1 MESILQ
7 QKIIA
12 NGVVL
17 MFNIELK
24 NVAKSY
30 GENEVLHDINL
41 SIEQGSFT
49 AIVGRSGCGKS
60 TLLRII
66 AKLEGISKGEL
77 SFSGEEAKEPKIR
90 VMFQDD
96 RLIPWKSILQNINL
110 GAVNKE
116 VAKESLEKVGLID
129 KKNDWPDQLSG
140 GQKQRIALARALASN
155 PDILLFDEPLG
166 ALDALTR
173 IEMQNLIEGLWQ
185 QQKFTS
191 LLVTHDVTEAVRLA
205 ERVIVIDNGMIQLDQ
220 PIDLPRPRLRDEKFT
235 YYEKKILDQI
245 LGG

>member
-1 MESILQ
+1 
-7 QKIIA
+7 
-12 NGVVL
+12 

-30 GENEVLHDINL
+30 GENIVLRDINL

-66 AKLEGISKGEL
+66 AKLEEITKGEL
-77 SFSGEEAKEPKIR
+77 SFSGTEAKDPKIR

-96 RLIPWKSILQNINL
+96 RLIPWKSILHNINL

-116 VAKESLEKVGLID
+116 VAKASLEKVGLIE
-129 KKNDWPDQLSG
+129 KENDWPDQLSG

-205 ERVIVIDNGMIQLDQ
+205 DRVIVIDKGVIQLDEQ
-220 PIDLPRPRLRDEKFT
+220 IDLARPRERDEKFT
-235 YYEKKILDQI
+235 YYEKKILNEI
-245 LGG
+245 LGGY

>member
-1 MESILQ
+1 M
-7 QKIIA
+7 
-12 NGVVL
+12 

-24 NVAKSY
+24 DVGKSY
-30 GENEVLHDINL
+30 GDNEVLRGIDL

-66 AKLEGISKGEL
+66 AKLEEVSKGTL
-77 SFSGEEAKEPKIR
+77 LFTGEETKEPKIR
-90 VMFQDD
+90 IMFQDD
-96 RLIPWKSILQNINL
+96 RLLPWKNNLNNIAL
-110 GAVNKE
+110 GSVNQML
-116 VAKESLEKVGLID
+116 AKESLEKVGLID
-129 KKNDWPDQLSG
+129 KQSDWPDQLSG

-173 IEMQNLIEGLWQ
+173 MEMQKLIEGLWEQ
-185 QQKFTS
+185 QQFTS
-191 LLVTHDVTEAVRLA
+191 LLVTHDVTEAVHLA
-205 ERVIVIDNGMIQLDQ
+205 DRVIVIDKGVIQLDEE
-220 PIDLPRPRLRDEKFT
+220 IDLPRPRVRNEKFT
-235 YYEKKILDQI
+235 YYEKKILNQI

>member
-1 MESILQ
+1 MI
-7 QKIIA
+7 
-12 NGVVL
+12 
-17 MFNIELK
+17 NIELK
-24 NVAKSY
+24 NVSKRY
-30 GENEVLHDINL
+30 GDNEVLHNIDL
-41 SIEQGSFT
+41 SIDQGSFT

-66 AKLEGISKGEL
+66 AKLEQITTGEL
-77 SFSGEEAKEPKIR
+77 NFSSNEASNPKIR
-90 VMFQDD
+90 IMFQDD
-96 RLIPWKSILQNINL
+96 RLLPWKSIIKNIEL
-110 GAVNKE
+110 GAVNPA

-129 KKNDWPDQLSG
+129 KQHDWPDQLSG

-205 ERVIVIDNGMIQLDQ
+205 DRVIVIDRGAIQLDER
-220 PIDLPRPRLRDEKFT
+220 IDLPRPRERNDKFT
-235 YYEKKILDQI
+235 YYETKILNQI
-245 LGG
+245 LEG

>member
-1 MESILQ
+1 
-7 QKIIA
+7 
-12 NGVVL
+12 

-30 GENEVLHDINL
+30 GDNEVLRDINL

-66 AKLEGISKGEL
+66 AELEEASKGTL
-77 SFSGEEAKEPKIR
+77 DFSGNEDKEPKIR

-96 RLIPWKSILQNINL
+96 RLIPWKSILNNINL
-110 GAVNKE
+110 GGVNKA
-116 VAKESLEKVGLID
+116 VAKESLVKVGLID
-129 KKNDWPDQLSG
+129 KEKDWPDLLSG
-140 GQKQRIALARALASN
+140 GQKQRVALARALATN

-205 ERVIVIDNGMIQLDQ
+205 DRVLVIDKGIIQLDEQ
-220 PIDLPRPRLRDEKFT
+220 INLARPRERNEKFT
-235 YYEKKILDQI
+235 YYEKLILNQI

>member
-1 MESILQ
+1 M
-7 QKIIA
+7 
-12 NGVVL
+12 

-24 NVAKSY
+24 DVAKSY
-30 GENEVLHDINL
+30 GDNEVLRDINL
-41 SIEQGSFT
+41 SVEQGSFT

-66 AKLEGISKGEL
+66 AKLEDISRGTL
-77 SFSGEEAKEPKIR
+77 VFSGEEKQPKIR
-90 VMFQDD
+90 IMFQDD
-96 RLIPWKSILQNINL
+96 RLIPWKSVIKNIEL
-110 GAVNKE
+110 GAVNQAT
-116 VAKESLEKVGLID
+116 AKEALEKVGLIE
-129 KKNDWPDQLSG
+129 KKKDWPDQLSG

-205 ERVIVIDNGMIQLDQ
+205 DRVIVIDHGQIQLDEQ
-220 PIDLPRPRLRDEKFT
+220 INLPRPRERDEKFT
-235 YYEKKILDQI
+235 FYEEKILNEI
-245 LGG
+245 LGE

>member
-1 MESILQ
+1 
-7 QKIIA
+7 
-12 NGVVL
+12 

-30 GENEVLHDINL
+30 GENQVLRNINL

-66 AKLEGISKGEL
+66 AKLEEISKGEL
-77 SFSGEEAKEPKIR
+77 SFSGEEEKEPKIR

-116 VAKESLEKVGLID
+116 VAKESLDKVGLIE
-129 KKNDWPDQLSG
+129 KKDDWPDQLSG

-205 ERVIVIDNGMIQLDQ
+205 DRVIVIDNGIIQLDEQ
-220 PIDLPRPRLRDEKFT
+220 IELARPRERDEKFT
-235 YYEKKILDQI
+235 YYEKKILNQI